1 MAEIFVKRT
10 GSDLN
15 GNYWGMNIRRIRIQL
30 DTEKVYAEARKE
42 FKDSTDAIITAKEWK
57 NYELPDSAYGSL
69 LTASKITAL
78 TNWVDAQVNAPEPE
92 PEV

>member
-42 FKDSTDAIITAKEWK
+42 FRDSTDTLITAEAWK
-57 NYELPDSAYGSL
+57 HYELPGSAYGSL

-78 TNWVDAQVNAPEPE
+78 TNWVEAQVNAPEPA

>member
-69 LTASKITAL
+69 LTL

-92 PEV
+92 PDPEV